1 MAQKTPLLSVLQDT
15 AVMDDLRNDNET
27 LQAARSGLGN
37 ESLDVLLDGNESG
50 VRDGGY
56 TQTEAIILLKG
67 RPALIIQDGL
77 WEDPKSA
84 EIRNRIASGAT
95 ALKMSIPKVGRVEI
109 LNFATD
115 FVGTGWMI
123 EDDLLITNRHVAA
136 LFGERRGA
144 TFAFRASAFGQLLQA
159 RVDFRREYQRSTIAQ
174 AAIKDIIFIEEG
186 GDLRP
191 DMALVWLDKSAGP
204 LPEPVE
210 LDSASTHFHNNIAVI
225 GYPARDPRNDA
236 FAMDDIFRGIYNMK
250 RLSPGWII
258 GVRPDGKLVEHDCT
272 TLGGNSGSVVFNLET
287 GKACALHFSGS
298 YLERNF
304 AVSSLWLKARLA
316 ELGRPQITAPGRPV
330 GAVPAGEAA
339 EVRVARAPDL
349 SGGRSGYQ
357 EHFLGKNDLA
367 VPLPEVDESLTG
379 NTARVKGREDG
390 LLTYTHFSI
399 RMRADRRLPFFTAV
413 NIDGGALFNFPR
425 GTDRW
430 FMDDRL
436 ADPGQQIG
444 GELYERNSLD
454 RGHLVRRLDPAWG
467 QTRAEAKRAEEET
480 FFFTNCS
487 PQHSIL
493 NQKTWLSLEDY
504 ILSNASTQNLKVS
517 VFSGPVMNENNR
529 DYRGVKIPE
538 EFWKVA
544 VIINAFTGKL
554 SATGYV
560 LSQADYLGDLE
571 FVFGEFKTYQVPIS
585 RIEQK
590 TKLAFGLDAYDPLA
604 RTEARPEREIREAL
618 DLIL

>member
-1 MAQKTPLLSVLQDT
+1 MTQKTPLLSILGDT
-15 AVMDDLRNDNET
+15 AVMDELRNDNES
-27 LQAARSGLGN
+27 LEAARSGSGS
-37 ESLDVLLDGNESG
+37 ESLDVLLEANESG
-50 VRDGGY
+50 VTDGGY
-56 TQTEAIILLKG
+56 TQVEAIILLKG
-67 RPALIIQDGL
+67 RPALVIQDGL
-77 WEDPKSA
+77 WEEPKST
-84 EIRNRIASGAT
+84 EIRNRIAPAAA
-95 ALKMSIPKVGRVEI
+95 ALKSAIPKIGRVEI
-109 LNFATD
+109 LNFASD

-123 EDDLLITNRHVAA
+123 EEDLLITNRHVAS

-144 TFAFRASAFGQLLQA
+144 TFAFRTNASGQLLEA
-159 RVDFRREYQRSTIAQ
+159 RIDFRREYQRSAIAQ
-174 AAIKDIIFIEEG
+174 AAIKDIVFIEES

-191 DMALVWLDKSAGP
+191 DMALVRLDKSAP

-210 LDSASTHFHNNIAVI
+210 LDSASTRFRNNIAVI

-236 FAMDDIFRGIYNMK
+236 FAMDDIFRGVYNVK

-272 TLGGNSGSVVFNLET
+272 TLGGNSGSVVFNLESR
-287 GKACALHFSGS
+287 KACGLHFSGS

-316 ELGRPQITAPGRPV
+316 ELGRPQIT
-330 GAVPAGEAA
+330 VPCKPTA
-339 EVRVARAPDL
+339 EVLVDEAEERVVRAPNL
-349 SGGRSGYQ
+349 SAGRSGYQ
-357 EHFLGKNDLA
+357 EDFLGKGGLA
-367 VPLPEVDESLTG
+367 IPLPEVDGSLADK
-379 NTARVKGREDG
+379 TARVKGREDG
-390 LLTYTHFSI
+390 VLTYTHFSI

-425 GTDRW
+425 GADRW
-430 FMDDRL
+430 SKDDRL
-436 ADPGQQIG
+436 EDQTWQIG
-444 GELYERNSLD
+444 GELYEGNSLD

-487 PQHSIL
+487 PQHSTL
-493 NQKTWLSLEDY
+493 NQRTWLGLEDY
-504 ILSNASTQNLKVS
+504 ILSNATTHDLKVS
-517 VFSGPVMNENNR
+517 VFCGPVMNENDR

-538 EFWKVA
+538 EFWKIA
-544 VIINAFTGKL
+544 VIVNAFTGRP
-554 SATGYV
+554 SATGYI
-560 LSQADYLGDLE
+560 LSQANYLGDLE

-590 TKLAFGLDAYDPLA
+590 TNLLFGLTDHDPLA
-604 RTEARPEREIREAL
+604 HTEARPEREIQGAM